1 MAAPYS
7 PTELRIG
14 LRFDYPPPAI
24 PESSDIWF
32 LLDSENCR
40 AVTDV
45 SAIIRKRFYYG
56 RRGALYLDGRLLHP
70 RENVRIIRDNDT
82 ISVKWE
88 ESPRGQLTTDSQD
101 YSIMASNNQET
112 FPNMDEVEH
121 VVHYKIFTI
130 GNDISSLPDAQ
141 FMIESNYMLEC
152 LVEDDSM
159 NIQRT
164 VCVDP

>member
-7 PTELRIG
+7 PTELRIR

-24 PESSDIWF
+24 PESSDFWF

-45 SAIIRKRFYYG
+45 SAIIRERFYYG
-56 RRGALYLDGRLLHP
+56 RQGALSLYLDGRLLHP

-88 ESPRGQLTTDSQD
+88 ESHQEDSLRQT
-101 YSIMASNNQET
+101 A
-112 FPNMDEVEH
+112 
-121 VVHYKIFTI
+121 KI
-130 GNDISSLPDAQ
+130 
-141 FMIESNYMLEC
+141 
-152 LVEDDSM
+152 
-159 NIQRT
+159 T
-164 VCVDP
+164 VLWQAITRRLFQTWMK

>member
-7 PTELRIG
+7 PTELRIR

-24 PESSDIWF
+24 PESSDFWF

-56 RRGALYLDGRLLHP
+56 RQGALSLYLDGRLLHP
-70 RENVRIIRDNDT
+70 RENMRIIRDNDT

-88 ESPRGQLTTDSQD
+88 ESPRGQLTTDSQGPIIVWIIGPSFIFWAEKRARE
-101 YSIMASNNQET
+101 SIL
-112 FPNMDEVEH
+112 
-121 VVHYKIFTI
+121 KIYHLIQLKFR
-130 GNDISSLPDAQ
+130 SSG
-141 FMIESNYMLEC
+141 
-152 LVEDDSM
+152 
-159 NIQRT
+159 T
-164 VCVDP
+164 VFGA